1 MLLFKIATVWL
12 AFDII
17 ILATI
22 WYAFTTIRLWMPQM
36 WRTVICDKVTGAI
49 D

>member
-1 MLLFKIATVWL
+1 MILFKIATVWL

-22 WYAFTTIRLWMPQM
+22 WYAFTTIRPRMPQL
-36 WRTVICDKVTGAI
+36 WRAFICDKVTDAI